1 MARNY
6 REVNRDQPFLLPP
19 DMRDWLP
26 EDHLAWFLLDVI
38 AELDTRVLHA
48 RSRKGGVGREGYD
61 PDMLLGLWIYAS
73 ARGISSSRQ
82 IERACVED
90 VAFRVLCGQDVPD
103 HTVLARFRQR
113 HQDAMADLFAQVLAL
128 CVRQGLGRFG
138 VIAIDGT
145 KIRANASPAKTV
157 TVTRLRQIARD
168 ELDKAAAV
176 DAAEDAANESHDDVP
191 PGMGA
196 GSDRRSRIRQALADV
211 EQQIDAENLPLIER
225 REQQVADAKAQLV
238 AEERVVQE
246 RLTSPRRGPE
256 PKPNPRAL
264 QRRRDA
270 VAVAERRLAAAKQK
284 HAAQLDGQNVESR
297 SLPQRN
303 ITDPQSRLMRSR
315 GGFVQGFNA
324 QLAVTDDG
332 LIVAA
337 DVTDQGNDQHQFEPM
352 LRRTEQAVMRC
363 QKVTGRRLEIGV
375 VVADNGYLS
384 DANVDLPGPDRLIA
398 PGRGQPTDNGG
409 WQGSTRN
416 PNTRAATLMR
426 AKLADPENLKRY
438 RRRSVTVEPVNGH
451 LKDRRGLRQFA
462 RRGLNAANAE
472 LLMAA
477 MTTNLL
483 KLFTNPAPGTA

>member
-26 EDHLAWFLLDVI
+26 KDHLVWFLLDVI
-38 AELDTRVLHA
+38 AELDTKALHA
-48 RSRKGGVGREGYD
+48 RSRRGGTGREGFD
-61 PDMLLGLWIYAS
+61 PDMLLGLWVYAS
-73 ARGISSSRQ
+73 ARGMSSSRQ

-113 HQDAMADLFAQVLAL
+113 HQDAMADLFAQVLGL
-128 CVRQGLGRFG
+128 CVAQGLGRFG
-138 VIAIDGT
+138 VVAIDGT

-157 TVTRLRQIARD
+157 TVARLRQIAQA

-176 DAAEDAANESHDDVP
+176 DAAEDAANEHDDEVP
-191 PGMGA
+191 PGMGS

-211 EQQIDAENLPLIER
+211 ERQIAGENLPIVEKYER
-225 REQQVADAKAQLV
+225 QVADAQTRL
-238 AEERVVQE
+238 EEEQQRVRE
-246 RLTSPRRGPE
+246 RLADPPRGPR

-264 QRRRDA
+264 QRRQQA
-270 VAVAERRLAAAKQK
+270 VDVAERRLAAAKQK
-284 HAAQLDGQNVESR
+284 HAAQLDGQSTPSR

-303 ITDPQSRLMRSR
+303 ITDPESRLMRTR
-315 GGFVQGFNA
+315 GGFVQAFNA

-332 LIVAA
+332 LIIAA
-337 DVTDQGNDQHQFEPM
+337 DLTDQVNDQHQFEPM
-352 LRRTEQAVMRC
+352 LRQAEDAARHC
-363 QKVTGRRLEIGV
+363 QQVTGKALPIGMV
-375 VVADNGYLS
+375 LADNGYLS

-398 PGRGQPTDNGG
+398 PGRGQPTDAG
-409 WQGSTRN
+409 WQGSSRN

-426 AKLADPENLKRY
+426 EKLQDPGNQRLH

-451 LKDRRGLRQFA
+451 LKDRRGLRQFS
-462 RRGLNAANAE
+462 RRGLKAAKAE

-483 KLFTNPAPGTA
+483 KMFTAATAT